1 MKISYEVNQLTVGD
15 VSWVLFRK
23 VVQAIGQY
31 EAENEKEQEAEH
43 WGTLQKESEILSE
56 LLPL

>member
-31 EAENEKEQEAEH
+31 EAESEKVQEAEQ
-43 WGTLQKESEILSE
+43 WGTQQKESEILSE